1 MGLIKKWKDP
11 EECSLCSLE
20 EDVNHILFNRTCQFS
35 LNEHRSGS
43 AQGQGPQTTLG
54 TSLDTGLWGVTGQ
67 IKGGDLIFFN
77 SSLGDLECA

>member
-20 EDVNHILFNRTCQFS
+20 EDVNHILFS
-35 LNEHRSGS
+35 LNEDRSGS